1 MHIAVIGAG
10 YVGLTVGV
18 CLAESGLSVS
28 LIELDEDRVWVLERG
43 ELPFYESGLTDLYV
57 RNFQAGHIGCTTSYS
72 RGLDGV
78 TAAFLAVG
86 TPPLADGSA
95 DLSRARAAIT
105 EIAKYAPEHLVL
117 VIKSTVP
124 VGTAAEMRQLLDKAA
139 RGDIEVVSNPEFLRQ
154 GQAVEDFLHPDR
166 VVIGADSGEA
176 ARLVKQLYQRFL
188 DSDVPVLV
196 MDNASA
202 EMAKYA
208 SNAFLAARVSYVNE
222 IANICDHI
230 GVSVD
235 DVVKAMGADHRIGSQ
250 YLQPGCGYGGS
261 CLAKDLQALMAT
273 ARAGGYAAT
282 LLDAVA
288 QTNEDQKRLLCRKI
302 HQHFEGVL
310 EGRTIAIWGLAFK
323 EKTDD
328 VRESPAI
335 ALIDYL
341 IGQHAHVQVFDPV
354 ALPQVVDVLDDRIT
368 ECSDKYQAVDDA
380 DALVVMTPWSEFRQP
395 DWDRVKS
402 LLRVPVVFDGRN
414 LYDPAELVG
423 MGFTYVGFGRPQ
435 VTRLPSGS
443 LYGPHT
449 QMVANK

>member
-1 MHIAVIGAG
+1 MKIAVIGAG
-10 YVGLTVGV
+10 YVGLTVGA

-28 LIELDEDRVWVLERG
+28 LIELDEDRVQVLERG

-57 RNFQAGHIGCTTSYS
+57 RNFQAGRIGCTTSYS
-72 RGLDGV
+72 QGLDGV

-154 GQAVEDFLHPDR
+154 GQAVDDFLCADR
-166 VVIGADSGEA
+166 VVIGADSEEA

-208 SNAFLAARVSYVNE
+208 SNAFLAARISYVNE

-235 DVVKAMGADHRIGSQ
+235 DVVRAMGADHRIGSQ

-273 ARAGGYAAT
+273 ARAGGYVPM

-288 QTNEDQKRLLCRKI
+288 QTNEDQKQLLCHKI
-302 HQHFEGVL
+302 RQHFGGMI
-310 EGRTIAIWGLAFK
+310 EGRTIAVWGLTFK

-328 VRESPAI
+328 IRESPAI
-335 ALIDYL
+335 TLIDYL
-341 IGQHAHVQVFDPV
+341 VEEGAHVQVFDPAALSRV
-354 ALPQVVDVLDDRIT
+354 AELFDDQVA
-368 ECSDKYQAVDDA
+368 ECTDQYQAVDDA
-380 DALVVMTPWSEFRQP
+380 DALVVMTPWPEFRQP

-402 LLRVPVVFDGRN
+402 LLAVPVVFDGRN

-423 MGFTYVGFGRPQ
+423 MGFTYAGFGRPQ
-435 VTRLPSGS
+435 VTGLPSGLPYAPYS
-443 LYGPHT
+443 

>member
-1 MHIAVIGAG
+1 MKIAVIGAG
-10 YVGLTVGV
+10 YVGLTVGA
-18 CLAESGLSVS
+18 CLADSGLSVS
-28 LIELDEDRVWVLERG
+28 LIELDEDRVRALERG

-57 RNFQAGHIGCTTSYS
+57 GNFQAGRIGCTTSYLQ
-72 RGLDGV
+72 GLDGA

-95 DLSRARAAIT
+95 DLSRVRAAIT
-105 EIAKYAPEHLVL
+105 EIAKYAPERLVL

-124 VGTAAEMRQLLDKAA
+124 VGTAAEMRQLLVEAG
-139 RGDIEVVSNPEFLRQ
+139 RSDIAVVSNPEFLRQ
-154 GQAVEDFLHPDR
+154 GQAVEGFLCPDR
-166 VVIGADSGEA
+166 VVIGADSEEA
-176 ARLVKQLYQRFL
+176 AGLVAQLYQRFL

-208 SNAFLAARVSYVNE
+208 SNAFLAARISYVNE

-273 ARAGGYAAT
+273 ARAGGYAPM

-288 QTNEDQKRLLCRKI
+288 RTNEDQKRLLCHKI

-310 EGRTIAIWGLAFK
+310 EGRTIAVWGLAFK

-328 VRESPAI
+328 VRECPAI
-335 ALIDYL
+335 ALIGYL
-341 IGQHAHVQVFDPV
+341 LEEGAHVQVFDPAALSRV
-354 ALPQVVDVLDDRIT
+354 AEVFDDPVS
-368 ECSDKYQAVDDA
+368 ECRDQYEAVDDA
-380 DALVVMTPWSEFRQP
+380 DALVVITPWDEFRQP

-402 LLRVPVVFDGRN
+402 LLRTPVVFDGRN

-423 MGFTYVGFGRPQ
+423 MGFTYVGFGRPH
-435 VTRLPSGS
+435 VTRLPSELPYVS
-443 LYGPHT
+443 CL
-449 QMVANK
+449 QMVANR